1 MPRSVGRICAGFYLA
16 VSLAVSYIA
25 FGSPI
30 ALENPGL
37 SDIPYFVLIGL
48 HYVWGI
54 VLFLSSTEYRQ
65 FSRGAYRRLIF
76 VPELL
81 AAASLLFFLFS
92 FIFATN
98 ANMDYVQRFIQSGGN
113 LRLALDTETE
123 RLLVWVR
130 VFPLVAV
137 NLGAYFLFRFGRYRT
152 VLAAGHRS
160 GAAADRVVRPWAF
173 LLTLLSAF
181 LVTVAMPSFL
191 SLEGFALLGWIAFVP
206 LFLVL
211 RTSRPGHALFYGVA
225 FGTFQ
230 TLLSSYWLG
239 TFSLVSLQIT
249 VFFFLIYYLIF
260 TPIVVHIHRVS
271 RWAKV
276 LIFPLAWTLFEY
288 LRSVGFL
295 GYPWALAAHSQYA
308 ILPVI
313 QMASVTG
320 VWGISFLVLLVN
332 SAIAEFLGSVFA
344 RASGRRAAVRSTS
357 TRRDASRRAPAVPV
371 RRSFGWLTAVTAIL
385 GSIVLTG
392 SILLAVD
399 SETDRDVRVVRVAQ
413 VQQNDDPRKHAY
425 EDTLATLRR
434 LTNATMESVPS
445 LIIWSETAFVPN
457 IRRWSEDT
465 SSARYHGLVNEFLE
479 YQAGLKTWLLTGN
492 DDYEIVRTADGAGSD
507 RFEYNGAVL
516 FSDSG
521 SRVETY
527 RKIRL
532 VPFTEHFPYQERFPW
547 VYEMLQSFDVHFWE
561 QGVSQT
567 VFEHPDVKFSTP
579 ICYED
584 VFPNYVRGFV
594 LDGAEAIFNIS
605 NDYWSL
611 TEVQAKQHFVAGLF
625 RAVENRRPLLRTT
638 ASGLTAQIDPYGR
651 IIQTAPYYQEAT
663 LISDIEIANDQP
675 LTIYTR
681 FGDYFPLVAGGLLLI
696 IWFSSGIAAMV
707 ERRWARREARDAN
720 QPEPADP
727 PPAARQV
734 APVAPVDPTPPP
746 QQNAGRKPRVVGGRN
761 IIQTLGKPLGGR
773 RRKRPKRQKTNW
785 RAMWD

>member
-37 SDIPYFVLIGL
+37 GDIPYFVLIGL
-48 HYVWGI
+48 HYLWGA
-54 VLFLSSTEYRQ
+54 VLFLSSMGYRQ

-123 RLLVWVR
+123 RFLVWVR

-152 VLAAGHRS
+152 VLATGHRS
-160 GAAADRVVRPWAF
+160 GAETDRIVRPWAF

-181 LVTVAMPSFL
+181 LATVAMPSFL
-191 SLEGFALLGWIAFVP
+191 SLDGFAFLGWIAFIP

-211 RTSRPGHALFYGVA
+211 RTSRPGHALFYGVV
-225 FGTFQ
+225 FGTFH

-260 TPIVVHIHRVS
+260 TPIVVHMHRIS

-276 LIFPLAWTLFEY
+276 LIFPLAWTLLEY
-288 LRSVGFL
+288 LRSAGFL

-320 VWGISFLVLLVN
+320 VWGVSFLVLLVN
-332 SAIAEFLGSVFA
+332 SAVAEFLGSVFA
-344 RASGRRAAVRSTS
+344 LTSARRTAARWEARQRLPGIS
-357 TRRDASRRAPAVPV
+357 V
-371 RRSFGWLTAVTAIL
+371 RRSFGWLTAVAATL
-385 GSIVLTG
+385 GVIVLTS

-399 SETDRDVRVVRVAQ
+399 SEPDHDTRIVRVAQ
-413 VQQNDDPRKHAY
+413 IQQNNDPRKHAY
-425 EDTLATLRR
+425 EDTLATLQH
-434 LTNATMESVPS
+434 LTNAAVESDPS
-445 LIIWSETAFVPN
+445 LIVWSETAIVPN
-457 IRRWSEDT
+457 IRRWSVDT
-465 SSARYHGLVNEFLE
+465 SSSRYHRLVNEFLE
-479 YQAGLKTWLLTGN
+479 YQAGLQTWLVTGN
-492 DDYEIVRTADGAGSD
+492 DDYEIVRNADATEST
-507 RFEYNGAVL
+507 RFEYNAAVL

-532 VPFTEHFPYQERFPW
+532 VPFTEHFPYKEQLPW
-547 VYEMLQSFDVHFWE
+547 VYELLKEFDVHFWE
-561 QGVSQT
+561 LGVSQT

-594 LDGAEAIFNIS
+594 RAGAEAIFNIS

-625 RAVENRRPLLRTT
+625 RAVENRRPVLRTT
-638 ASGLTAQIDPYGR
+638 ASGLTGQIDIHGR
-651 IIQTAPYYQEAT
+651 IIQTAPYYEAAY
-663 LISDIEIANDQP
+663 LVSDVEIANEQAS
-675 LTIYTR
+675 TIYTR
-681 FGDYFPLVAGGLLLI
+681 FGDYFPLGAGGLLFV
-696 IWFSSGIAAMV
+696 IWLSSVIAVMV
-707 ERRWARREARDAN
+707 DRRRMKRGATVDN
-720 QPEPADP
+720 PPEPIDTSPDQTVLTDDPTTESADHGAET
-727 PPAARQV
+727 PAASAARGG
-734 APVAPVDPTPPP
+734 APFH
-746 QQNAGRKPRVVGGRN
+746 
-761 IIQTLGKPLGGR
+761 TLGKPRGGR
-773 RRKRPKRQKTNW
+773 RKKRPKQQKTNW
-785 RAMWD
+785 REIWDR

>member
-1 MPRSVGRICAGFYLA
+1 MATCHTLCSLVSTICGGA
-16 VSLAVSYIA
+16 
-25 FGSPI
+25 
-30 ALENPGL
+30 
-37 SDIPYFVLIGL
+37 
-48 HYVWGI
+48 

-81 AAASLLFFLFS
+81 AATSLLFFLFS

-98 ANMDYVQRFIQSGGN
+98 ANMDYVQRFISSGGN

-137 NLGAYFLFRFGRYRT
+137 NVGAYFLFRFGRYRT
-152 VLAAGHRS
+152 VLATGHRS
-160 GAAADRVVRPWAF
+160 GAETDRVVRPWAF
-173 LLTLLSAF
+173 LLTLLSSF

-191 SLEGFALLGWIAFVP
+191 SLDGFALLGWIAFIP

-211 RTSRPGHALFYGVA
+211 RTSRPGHALFYGVV

-260 TPIVVHIHRVS
+260 TPIVVHMHRIS

-276 LIFPLAWTLFEY
+276 LIFPLAWTLLEY
-288 LRSVGFL
+288 LRSAGFL

-320 VWGISFLVLLVN
+320 VWGVSFLVLLVN
-332 SAIAEFLGSVFA
+332 SAVAEFLGSVFA
-344 RASGRRAAVRSTS
+344 RTSARRTAARWEARQRLPGVS
-357 TRRDASRRAPAVPV
+357 V
-371 RRSFGWLTAVTAIL
+371 RRSFGWLTAVAATL
-385 GSIVLTG
+385 GAIVLAS

-399 SETDRDVRVVRVAQ
+399 SETDHDTRSVRVAQ
-413 VQQNDDPRKHAY
+413 IQQNNDPRKHAY
-425 EDTLATLRR
+425 EDTLATLQR
-434 LTNATMESVPS
+434 LTNATVESDPS
-445 LIIWSETAFVPN
+445 LIVWSETAIVPN
-457 IRRWSEDT
+457 IRRWSVDT
-465 SSARYHGLVNEFLE
+465 SSSRYHRLVNEFLE
-479 YQAGLKTWLLTGN
+479 YQAGLQTWLVTGN
-492 DDYEIVRTADGAGSD
+492 DDYEIVRNADDREST

-532 VPFTEHFPYQERFPW
+532 VPFTEHFPYKERLPW
-547 VYEMLQSFDVHFWE
+547 VYELLQEFDVHFWE
-561 QGVSQT
+561 PGASQT

-594 LDGAEAIFNIS
+594 RAGAEAIFNIS

-625 RAVENRRPLLRTT
+625 RAVENRRPVLRTT
-638 ASGLTAQIDPYGR
+638 ASGLTGQIDIHGR
-651 IIQTAPYYQEAT
+651 VIQTAPYYEAAY
-663 LISDIEIANDQP
+663 LVSDVEIANEQAS
-675 LTIYTR
+675 TIYTR
-681 FGDYFPLVAGGLLLI
+681 FGDYFPLGAGGLLFV
-696 IWFSSGIAAMV
+696 IWLSSVIAAV
-707 ERRWARREARDAN
+707 VNRRRMRRGTTTDN
-720 QPEPADP
+720 SPEPIDTPPDQTVLTDDATTAPADHGANA
-727 PPAARQV
+727 PAASAARGR
-734 APVAPVDPTPPP
+734 DPFH
-746 QQNAGRKPRVVGGRN
+746 
-761 IIQTLGKPLGGR
+761 TLGKPLGGR
-773 RRKRPKRQKTNW
+773 RKKRPRQQKTNW
-785 RAMWD
+785 REIWDR